1 MKKLILLLL
10 FIPLVFSCS
19 NEEPVKYTL
28 STSSYPID
36 AGTVIPSSGE
46 FDEGQEITIVAN
58 PKIEFNFDKWTGS
71 ASGQSNPLKII
82 MDNDKTVTANYIP
95 KIPSRVRYELSEV
108 WLGKIVIPKGDYP
121 VGYNTTYRG
130 RNYYNAYQHKL
141 WMVSSHHYSVDSL
154 IIDFSKIHYDG
165 DWGHKTKDLR
175 LFIPSNGTS
184 ARVYTPK
191 KIGYIKVIG
200 DTLNKRLF
208 WEFRKSKLPILYGDS
223 NIDFS
228 DLIYNGNSIWS
239 TRTKI
244 KNDSEYV
251 YFKKEDV
258 SKNISVREIPFDAN
272 TLGDYKVGDT
282 IGFTDSW
289 GFRNNFKI
297 HSIQYLYN

>member
-36 AGTVIPSSGE
+36 AGTVIPSTGE
-46 FDEGQEITIVAN
+46 FDEGEEITIVAN

-71 ASGQSNPLKII
+71 ATGDSNPLKII
-82 MDNDKTVTANYIP
+82 MDNNKTITANYIP
-95 KIPSRVRYELSEV
+95 KIPSRARYELSEV

-130 RNYYNAYQHKL
+130 RNYYNAYSHKL
-141 WMVSSHHYSVDSL
+141 RMSSGHHYSVDSL
-154 IIDFSKIHYDG
+154 IVDFSKIDYGG
-165 DWGHKTKDLR
+165 DWGGHRTKDLR
-175 LFIPSNGTS
+175 LFIPSSGTS
-184 ARVYTPK
+184 AKVYTPK

-208 WEFRKSKLPILYGDS
+208 WEFRKWKLPILYGDS

-228 DLIYNGNSIWS
+228 DLIYNGNSIW
-239 TRTKI
+239 TTPTKI

-258 SKNISVREIPFDAN
+258 AKNVFFREIPFDAN
-272 TLGDYKVGDT
+272 GNQGDWKVGDT
-282 IGFTDSW
+282 IGFGDGSY
-289 GFRNNFKI
+289 KI